1 MLATRDWKISK
12 ISAARLIER
21 LCRRRPAGGVENN
34 NWAATPPLTIRRP
47 ANPLLPSRQRRPA
60 QRMSLPIKR
69 STTWIIV
76 TRQCRHQKAAN
87 DFFLQVHICTQS
99 HTLSGI
105 FKTVTF
111 FPLLA
116 MPLLWSIF
124 FKELRLGMC
133 SSRFCFFWHLRLKW
147 KKSFSNKN
155 IATFQILSCGCETLM
170 QYFRYFRSM
179 KSVLVNVQTSKQ
191 WHVPSRP
198 GRTKLTQLFFPDWQQ
213 CKLANQTTNQPTDQ
227 PTNWVLKK
235 DKSCASSE
243 YTGKQLK
250 GASVKRWF

>member
-1 MLATRDWKISK
+1 MSETASGGCWKQQLGSD
-12 ISAARLIER
+12 SPSYNSE
-21 LCRRRPAGGVENN
+21 
-34 NWAATPPLTIRRP
+34 TSQPPLTKQTTKTGP
-47 ANPLLPSRQRRPA
+47 KDELAYKKVQNLDNCDQAMPSPE
-60 QRMSLPIKR
+60 SSKR
-69 STTWIIV
+69 L
-76 TRQCRHQKAAN
+76 
-87 DFFLQVHICTQS
+87 FFLKSIYIYW
-99 HTLSGI
+99 HTFFI

-116 MPLLWSIF
+116 TPLLWSIF

-147 KKSFSNKN
+147 KESFPNKN
-155 IATFQILSCGCETLM
+155 IPTFQILSCGCEILM

-213 CKLANQTTNQPTDQ
+213 CKLANQ
-227 PTNWVLKK
+227 PTNRPVESWRKTNLVHRL
-235 DKSCASSE
+235 STQASSSKVCWKMILDE
-243 YTGKQLK
+243 KYNLVSSSSFIGHMVCCSQ
-250 GASVKRWF
+250 

>member
-147 KKSFSNKN
+147 KKIIFQQKYRNIPNTVLWLWDSN
-155 IATFQILSCGCETLM
+155 AVF
-170 QYFRYFRSM
+170 
-179 KSVLVNVQTSKQ
+179 
-191 WHVPSRP
+191 
-198 GRTKLTQLFFPDWQQ
+198 
-213 CKLANQTTNQPTDQ
+213 
-227 PTNWVLKK
+227 
-235 DKSCASSE
+235 
-243 YTGKQLK
+243 
-250 GASVKRWF
+250 

>member
-69 STTWIIV
+69 SKTWIIV

-116 MPLLWSIF
+116 MPLLWGIF

-133 SSRFCFFWHLRLKW
+133 SSRFCFFWHLRLNW
-147 KKSFSNKN
+147 KKLFPTKISLYSKYCLLAVDSDTDFLGILGLWRACLWMFKQANSGTCPAALVAPNWHN
-155 IATFQILSCGCETLM
+155 CSFQIDS
-170 QYFRYFRSM
+170 
-179 KSVLVNVQTSKQ
+179 N
-191 WHVPSRP
+191 
-198 GRTKLTQLFFPDWQQ
+198 
-213 CKLANQTTNQPTDQ
+213 ANLLTNQPTDQ
-227 PTNWVLKK
+227 LSLEETQILCIVWTHRQ
-235 DKSCASSE
+235 AA
-243 YTGKQLK
+243 QR
-250 GASVKRWF
+250 SVERWF